1 MKERHGAAWAVAIGV
16 LVVPYLVLAHHAA
29 TNYDTEKLVT
39 LQGTVTEF
47 KFVNPHPHVYF
58 KAKDEAGNLVD
69 WIAESGGPPARWY
82 NSGWRANALKPGDAI
97 TITGGPSKD
106 GRKMMR
112 IRKIVSPS
120 GQEWTEG
127 AAAQ

>member
-1 MKERHGAAWAVAIGV
+1 MRNRLFAGLAVAAILLWVAG
-16 LVVPYLVLAHHAA
+16 PMLAHHAA

-39 LQGTVTEF
+39 LQGTVTNF
-47 KFVNPHPHVYF
+47 KFVNPHPHIYF
-58 KAKDEAGNLVD
+58 QVKDEAGNAVD

-97 TITGGPSKD
+97 TITGGLSKD

-112 IRKIVSPS
+112 IRNIVSPS
-120 GQEWTEG
+120 GKEWTEG
-127 AAAQ
+127 AQAQ